1 MSRRIEIELTSSRP
15 DGSWTWRAAG
25 AREPKGVLDGT
36 LLSQGSKPG
45 DVVKAEAEFDIDGIT
60 IVSITQ
66 GRVKVDK
73 VEKIVLVGNDKPF
86 EAVTQQLAKKDRGDR
101 RDRGDRARRRL
112 VRGYPVFGGKI
123 NVPSDSWFAEDPV
136 RLLEI
141 FVLADT
147 NGFEIHP
154 EAMRIAV
161 RDARLVDA
169 VRTDPREP
177 AFLSI
182 AARVLGAMERHERA
196 IALASRLPP
205 FVTPVLLF
213 VNEPATSVIAT
224 SALIAGATIQ
234 FHGDESPQ
242 DCLAATHQGARPYL
256 RAARIPLGD
265 GAASFDLVKYAHDY
279 SHAQAILLDA
289 HVEGYGGGGKAFNW
303 SLLPPSVS
311 SHLVLSGGLTPANV
325 TDGILQV
332 RPRCKTLAVDVSSG
346 VEATDPNSPDGQPL
360 KGIKDAG
367 KIQRFI
373 AAVRAADAQLAK
385 NPHEFLSAT

>member
-1 MSRRIEIELTSSRP
+1 MNPPVLTAARTRIKICGLTREE
-15 DGSWTWRAAG
+15 DVDAAVAAG
-25 AREPKGVLDGT
+25 ADAIGFVLYAK
-36 LLSQGSKPG
+36 SP
-45 DVVKAEAEFDIDGIT
+45 
-60 IVSITQ
+60 
-66 GRVKVDK
+66 R
-73 VEKIVLVGNDKPF
+73 
-86 EAVTQQLAKKDRGDR
+86 AVTPERAAQLAR
-101 RDRGDRARRRL
+101 
-112 VRGYPVFGGKI
+112 
-123 NVPSDSWFAEDPV
+123 
-136 RLLEI
+136 
-141 FVLADT
+141 
-147 NGFEIHP
+147 
-154 EAMRIAV
+154 
-161 RDARLVDA
+161 
-169 VRTDPREP
+169 
-177 AFLSI
+177 
-182 AARVLGAMERHERA
+182 
-196 IALASRLPP
+196 RLPP

-213 VNEPATSVIAT
+213 VNANTPEIIAT
-224 SALIAGATIQ
+224 CALLAGATIQ

-242 DCLAATHQGARPYL
+242 DCLAATAQGARPYL

-265 GAASFDLVKYAHDY
+265 GAAQFDLVKYAHDY

-346 VEATDPNSPDGQPL
+346 VEADGPDGKPL
-360 KGIKDAG
+360 KGIKDAE